1 MLLKEERL
9 LEIITSG
16 NLFAYVQCD
25 IGVPENLREAFAN
38 FPPILKNIIIG
49 RDDIGPLMIEYA
61 EIKGLLT
68 QPSTL
73 LKMIYFLE
81 NGRIITPMLFF
92 YLDLGLVC
100 KNFYQFVPYTL
111 MKCFT
116 A

>member
-1 MLLKEERL
+1 MLLKEERF

-16 NLFAYVQCD
+16 NLFGYVQCD

-38 FPPILKNIIIG
+38 FQPILKNNFIG
-49 RDDIGPLMIEYA
+49 RDDIGPLMMDYA
-61 EIKGLLT
+61 EKKGLLT

-73 LKMIYFLE
+73 LKSSYFLE
-81 NGRIITPMLFF
+81 NDRINLPMLFF

-100 KNFYQFVPYTL
+100 KNVYEFVPYTL